1 MTMLLDAPK
10 VVHIARQCSILFLV
24 LLYIPIARAQD
35 ERPTPSSAL
44 TQPYKK
50 QSLTISFGAGIP
62 QSRNGLTSF
71 WEMGPSIS
79 VKFMVNVNRALA
91 FGMGLDLAYLKFN
104 EQSFQSEIPGIPV
117 RSKDITL
124 GVLSLAMKYSL
135 LPSMRVSPFVGAT
148 LGATRL
154 TEAVYK
160 ETVDSVLVTYYN
172 IPRGTR
178 LTFGLTAGVD
188 IYVVRWLALQIEA
201 ETSYVHNDPNLGF
214 ASFLRGGIRFS
225 L

>member
-1 MTMLLDAPK
+1 MITLLDAPK
-10 VVHIARQCSILFLV
+10 VVHITRQRSILFLV
-24 LLYIPIARAQD
+24 LLYIPLALAQD
-35 ERPTPSSAL
+35 EHPASPSAL
-44 TQPYKK
+44 AHPYRK
-50 QSLTISFGAGIP
+50 QSLIISFGAGIP

-104 EQSFQSEIPGIPV
+104 EQSFQSELPGIPV

-124 GVLSLAMKYSL
+124 GMLSLAMKYSL

-154 TEAVYK
+154 TGAVYK

-172 IPRGTR
+172 IPGRTR

-188 IYVVRWLALQIEA
+188 IYLVRWLALQMEA
-201 ETSYVHNDPNLGF
+201 KTSYVHNDPNLGF
-214 ASFLRGGIRFS
+214 TSFLRAGIRLS